1 MLNAILKGIPRD
13 ERVVIIEDSR
23 ELARGDLE
31 NVVQLECKEK
41 SGYDDDEVS
50 TDKLIKASLR
60 MRPDRIVIGEI
71 RDGKAL
77 VNMLNGLNTGHTGV
91 CTGHSNSVEGMIRRM
106 ESLYMQESSFPI
118 ESIDEQIAQGV
129 DIIVHLERLGNG
141 DRRVVEVS
149 ELFIGERG
157 RIDINPIFIVEK
169 DILRRTD
176 NAIIKSK
183 GFDENEND

>member
-1 MLNAILKGIPRD
+1 
-13 ERVVIIEDSR
+13 
-23 ELARGDLE
+23 
-31 NVVQLECKEK
+31 
-41 SGYDDDEVS
+41 
-50 TDKLIKASLR
+50 
-60 MRPDRIVIGEI
+60 
-71 RDGKAL
+71 
-77 VNMLNGLNTGHTGV
+77 
-91 CTGHSNSVEGMIRRM
+91 
-106 ESLYMQESSFPI
+106 MQESSFPI